1 MSVKSPS
8 TSTLKVLTP
17 LISRLLTF
25 VFLPFSISMDFLARF
40 WITVSPPLLM
50 LERSCLAIPVIT
62 AVSLGTSL
70 LLPSRYVIVT
80 LPFASTAYSPGLM
93 WRSSARTFFNWLTLT
108 ASLSFTPAFTLVMF
122 KPPALIPVLVMEG
135 PLLIVKP
142 LSVMLVSPI
151 FKEPSGVK
159 SMSLFKEYVYVCS
172 PMDWLMSCLTVKFL
186 PAA

>member
-1 MSVKSPS
+1 MLNCSSVAARPFLAKSGASNVTLVKPVISPTLAFKLMLWSPATLTVWLPPNTTLPSPDLLVMDVMSFKSPS

-93 WRSSARTFFNWLTLT
+93 
-108 ASLSFTPAFTLVMF
+108 
-122 KPPALIPVLVMEG
+122 
-135 PLLIVKP
+135 
-142 LSVMLVSPI
+142 
-151 FKEPSGVK
+151 
-159 SMSLFKEYVYVCS
+159 
-172 PMDWLMSCLTVKFL
+172 
-186 PAA
+186 

>member
-40 WITVSPPLLM
+40 WMTVSPPLLM

-80 LPFASTAYSPGLM
+80 LPLLSTAYSPGLM
-93 WRSSARTFFNWLTLT
+93 CF
-108 ASLSFTPAFTLVMF
+108 SLALEIRVTSPMLAALLITSPPDLRLVMLL
-122 KPPALIPVLVMEG
+122 PPRSRLPPVMLMLSGPKCIVVPPLLVME
-135 PLLIVKP
+135 
-142 LSVMLVSPI
+142 VMP
-151 FKEPSGVK
+151 PR
-159 SMSLFKEYVYVCS
+159 SLFKEYVYVCS
-172 PMDWLMSCLTVKFL
+172 PIDWLISCLTVKFL